1 MPPSA
6 PFHEARG
13 KREKILV
20 VFLTSMMDNHLNAR
34 ALIEP
39 LAGGLGFFRDFAR
52 SRGAPFVVHKLAT
65 GEVRSGAIHSG

>member
-1 MPPSA
+1 
-6 PFHEARG
+6 
-13 KREKILV
+13 
-20 VFLTSMMDNHLNAR
+20 MMDNHLNAR